1 MSKHIERKMS
11 ILVVDDAPDNLMLLE
26 AILETEGFS
35 HIYLASSASEAF
47 EYIGIIPSE
56 KNSEIDL
63 ILMDIMMPDITGIE
77 AIREIRNHTSYQDIP
92 ILVVSA
98 RSETSDLV
106 EAFEAGAVDYI
117 TKPINE
123 LELLARIR
131 SMLRLKS
138 ETDHRK
144 FHEEEL
150 EQITR
155 QLEEK
160 NLQVNNILQELR
172 EDLEAAGH
180 LQRSLLPDKRVSIQ
194 GVKFSWFYEPC
205 ENIGGDLLNIV
216 PMGDDMAAMFILDVS
231 GHGIQSAMLAVTVHR
246 MLSAW
251 EGSNSILR
259 LPNGTPRPPSEVTD
273 ELNAEFMLHKNNYQ
287 YFTMIYGL
295 IDLKKRLLTCCRAG
309 HTPLLIQKSDGQISV
324 YSEGNVPV
332 GLSENFRYEQF
343 VVQLEAGDRVIMYS
357 DGITEARRAHSRD
370 FFGDERFY
378 EMLRN
383 TRSLSVEEAVQKVV
397 EGFKSW
403 LGDTRTPDDIT
414 LMIVEPI

>member
-1 MSKHIERKMS
+1 
-11 ILVVDDAPDNLMLLE
+11 
-26 AILETEGFS
+26 
-35 HIYLASSASEAF
+35 
-47 EYIGIIPSE
+47 
-56 KNSEIDL
+56 
-63 ILMDIMMPDITGIE
+63 PDITGIE
-77 AIREIRNHTSYQDIP
+77 AIREIRSHAKYQDIP

-98 RSETSDLV
+98 RAETSDLV

-150 EQITR
+150 EQLTR

-160 NLQVNNILQELR
+160 NLQVSNILQELR

-180 LQRSLLPDKRVSIQ
+180 LQRSLLPDDRINIP
-194 GVKFSWFYEPC
+194 GLKFSWFYEPC

-216 PMGDDMAAMFILDVS
+216 SLGENMVAMFILDVS

-251 EGSNSILR
+251 EGANSILL
-259 LPNGTPRPPSEVTD
+259 LPDGSPRAPSAVTD

-295 IDLKKRLLTCCRAG
+295 LDLKTRRLTCCRAG
-309 HTPLLIQKSDGQISV
+309 HTPLLVQKNDGRIV
-324 YSEGNVPV
+324 VHAEGNVPV
-332 GLSENFRYEQF
+332 GLSEDFKYEQF

-357 DGITEARRAHSRD
+357 DGITEARRADSHE
-370 FFGDERFY
+370 FFGDERFFRLL
-378 EMLRN
+378 ET
-383 TRSLSVEEAVQKVV
+383 TRDVSVEEAVRVVV
-397 EGFKSW
+397 ESFKSW
-403 LGDTRTPDDIT
+403 LGDTHTPDDIT
-414 LMIVEPI
+414 LMIIEPI